1 MKKDKWINNEF
12 KHVCTIWVTW
22 WVSYKRQELL
32 TLYEYLGSS
41 PVFDGVRVTRVT
53 RLFSCLCCAIL
64 CVFCLSLYCVPNVAS
79 VSWLSILI
87 APSVFSIYKTLHE
100 MLSNTNPT
108 KNGDNFRCS
117 RSGNNSCSI
126 SGTRRVTL
134 PEHLVFVGVH
144 VVKALFYI
152 FISNII
158 IFYSW
163 LSLELVIFFR
173 IPNMQKW
180 VS

>member
-1 MKKDKWINNEF
+1 MRS
-12 KHVCTIWVTW
+12 V
-22 WVSYKRQELL
+22 L
-32 TLYEYLGSS
+32 
-41 PVFDGVRVTRVT
+41 PVFLVFLVFYVV
-53 RLFSCLCCAIL
+53 LFCVCFVCLCT
-64 CVFCLSLYCVPNVAS
+64 CVPNVAS

-87 APSVFSIYKTLHE
+87 APSVFCLF
-100 MLSNTNPT
+100 T
-108 KNGDNFRCS
+108 KHYTKCWATRTPLKSGDNFMCS
-117 RSGNNSCSI
+117 RSGNSSCSI
-126 SGTRRVTL
+126 SGTRRFTL
-134 PEHLVFVGVH
+134 PEHLVFVGVR

-163 LSLELVIFFR
+163 LSLELVIIFR

>member
-1 MKKDKWINNEF
+1 MDKQWIQTL
-12 KHVCTIWVTW
+12 CTIWVTW